1 MTGANHSSTS
11 KPQTHCH
18 QMVQNILNSNELEFY
33 ELACSSGLTM
43 NPQVFKI
50 LVDLIRL
57 DVSPSAIFTML
68 ENMSTLSTIS
78 NQNKS
83 SGLRSSSAQS
93 HKQKRETS
101 KIKKGSNSQDI

>member
-1 MTGANHSSTS
+1 MTGANHSSSS
-11 KPQTHCH
+11 KTHSH

-68 ENMSTLSTIS
+68 ENMSTLSTLS
-78 NQNKS
+78 NQSKS
-83 SGLRSSSAQS
+83 SGTSRTSSSQT
-93 HKQKRETS
+93 HKQKREIGKT
-101 KIKKGSNSQDI
+101 KKGSTSQDV